1 MNDTSGPS
9 ENTILERGR
18 SSAGEKERR
27 GRAGIRDEV
36 AEHVRLRTKSQA
48 ADPLNGVN
56 PSEEPARLTTP
67 QVGQEIPG
75 LTLTFIDSG
84 LGGQ

>member
-48 ADPLNGVN
+48 ADPLNGVD
-56 PSEEPARLTTP
+56 PSEEPAPLTTSSKRKKP
-67 QVGQEIPG
+67 PPPP
-75 LTLTFIDSG
+75 TM
-84 LGGQ
+84 